1 MNLIAIRQI
10 AEDTM
15 LDRYGH
21 PDRGIGDSYFHG
33 QRTAKL
39 AVTLRKLILPEDDSH
54 DEILTVAGW
63 FHDIG
68 KGMPQH
74 ARYGAALAKEALKD
88 HLTPD
93 ELTEV
98 AEIIALH
105 GNRGHS
111 EYSDWIKI
119 QQDAD
124 FIDHGGTY
132 FIWFNFTS
140 RAWLHKGDIAEIA
153 REQTEVFHDDMR
165 KDLDKLNFAVSRKIA
180 EEKLQFQEM
189 FWQRMKTEANGEIWD
204 INNINTGE

>member
-1 MNLIAIRQI
+1 MNLTAIRQI

-15 LDRYGH
+15 LNRYGH

-39 AVTLRKLILPEDDSH
+39 AVALRKMILPEDDSH
-54 DEILTVAGW
+54 DEILTVVGW

-68 KGMPQH
+68 KGMPHH

-93 ELTEV
+93 ELQEI
-98 AEIIALH
+98 AEIITVH
-105 GNRGHS
+105 DHRRHS
-111 EYSDWIKI
+111 EYSDWVKI

-124 FIDHGGTY
+124 FIDHWGTY
-132 FIWFNFTS
+132 FIWFNFAY

-153 REQTEVFHDDMR
+153 REQIEVYGNR
-165 KDLDKLNFAVSRKIA
+165 QRDLEDLNFAASRTIA
-180 EEKLQFQEM
+180 EEKLRFQEM
-189 FWQRMKTEANGEIWD
+189 FWRRMRVEADGEIWD
-204 INNINTGE
+204 IETIGK